1 MAMKDKKPAVYQL
14 MSQVISDY
22 IDRETGEINITE
34 LAEYAADVNGDLGN
48 DGDIPEEYFELAASV
63 EMAQSTDPRERV
75 EGERLYRQV
84 AKTFGGK

>member
-1 MAMKDKKPAVYQL
+1 MAMKDKKLAVYQL
-14 MSQVISDY
+14 MGQVISDY
-22 IDRETGEINITE
+22 IDPRTGEVNITE
-34 LAEYAADVNGDLGN
+34 LAEYAADVNGDLDN

-84 AKTFGGK
+84 ATAFGGK